1 MDLTTY
7 ADPTVVRLVSERFVP
22 IRVDADRRP
31 DISERYSLGGW
42 PTTAFLTPDGGVLGG
57 GTYVDAERMPDVL
70 DRVADAFRDSEA
82 TALAPSQQP
91 PDSGE
96 PPATDVDL
104 VSVVFDAFDREH
116 GGFAAAPKFPLTAPI
131 DLALQLHRQTGDPA
145 MARIAEMSLDAMG
158 WGPLY
163 DAVDGGFFRC
173 SAAGDWTDPRQEK
186 LLDVNVNL
194 LATYLEAAA
203 VLDVARYRERAAD
216 VVRYL
221 QTWLADPVDGG
232 WAGSQPPDREYY
244 SRTADERPHQTAPPV
259 DRTLYSSWNAL
270 AVSAVLRAAEMFGD
284 AELGGFAVKSLERI
298 VVACYRPGAGIAHCL
313 GEDGKPSVRGL
324 LEDQMAMAAAH
335 LDTHAATGNVVYE
348 MMAQELAHYAVRTMW
363 DEEGGGFFDR
373 SVPDPGERIGL
384 MRERLKPF
392 AANCDAARVLSRLA
406 AATGDISFAARA
418 RDTLAAMAALAPR
431 QGPLAAHYVLAAREP
446 SSPTAGDPP
455 SEINFQE
462 K

>member
-42 PTTAFLTPDGGVLGG
+42 PTTAFLTPDGRVLGG
-57 GTYVDAERMPDVL
+57 GTYVDAGRMPDVL
-70 DRVADAFRDSEA
+70 ERVADAFRDRDA
-82 TALAPSQQP
+82 MAVAPSQ
-91 PDSGE
+91 E
-96 PPATDVDL
+96 PPVSDGSAATDADL
-104 VSVVFDAFDREH
+104 LSVVFDAFDPEH
-116 GGFAAAPKFPLTAPI
+116 GGFGAAPKFPLTAPI
-131 DLALQLHRQTGDPA
+131 DLALQLHRETGDPA
-145 MARIAEMSLDAMG
+145 MAHIVEMSLDAMG

-173 SAAGDWTDPRQEK
+173 SAGRDWSDPRQEK
-186 LLDVNVNL
+186 LLDVNANL

-203 VLDVARYRERAAD
+203 LLDVARYRERAAD
-216 VVRYL
+216 VLRYM

-232 WAGSQPPDREYY
+232 WAGSQPPDRAYY
-244 SRTADERPHQTAPPV
+244 SSTADQRPHQTVPPV
-259 DRTLYSSWNAL
+259 DRAMYSSWNAL
-270 AVSAVLRAAEMFGD
+270 AASAVLRAAEMFGD
-284 AELGGFAVKSLERI
+284 AELGIFAVKSLERV

-324 LEDQMAMAAAH
+324 LEDQIAMAAAH

-348 MMAQELAHYAVRTMW
+348 MMAQELAHYAVRAMW
-363 DEEGGGFFDR
+363 DEKAGGFFDR
-373 SVPDPGERIGL
+373 SVPEVSERIGL

-392 AANCDAARVLSRLA
+392 AANCDAARVLNRLA
-406 AATGDISFAARA
+406 ATTGDASFAARA
-418 RDTLAAMAALAPR
+418 KETLAAMAPLAAQ
-431 QGPLAAHYVLAAREP
+431 QGPLAAHYILATRQP
-446 SSPTAGDPP
+446 SSPTAVDPP